1 MTPELCKNSI
11 RTREE
16 EITRD
21 HQRTA
26 TADCLLSITRPPVVA
41 PGMYGKTSHVTT
53 GHRSVVPHCLFLI
66 YLILRRLRT
75 YDQIYKPLNRF
86 VKSFGFL
93 NLNHSH
99 GEQEFLRYGPRTDNS
114 NRLV

>member
-1 MTPELCKNSI
+1 MTLELCKNSI

-16 EITRD
+16 EITGD

-53 GHRSVVPHCLFLI
+53 GHRSVVPLFKLS
-66 YLILRRLRT
+66 YPQMVTNLRSDL
-75 YDQIYKPLNRF
+75 
-86 VKSFGFL
+86 
-93 NLNHSH
+93 
-99 GEQEFLRYGPRTDNS
+99 
-114 NRLV
+114 